1 MRALKNNSM
10 KNFELTSHCYDD
22 TFHFGFAF
30 GEKCKGG
37 EVFLLSGELGS
48 GKTVF
53 TKGFAKG
60 LGLNELIISPTF
72 SIVNEYS
79 GHLKLFHFD
88 LYRLASCDELFDIG
102 FDDYRSDESVCVL
115 EWGDKCRDDIEPP
128 VIRIQFSHL
137 SMNLRKIEVFS

>member
-1 MRALKNNSM
+1 M
-10 KNFELTSHCYDD
+10 KIPEFISHSYED
-22 TFHFGFAF
+22 TFKFGFSF
-30 GEKCKGG
+30 GQKCKGG

-72 SIVNEYS
+72 NIVNEYS

-102 FDDYRSDESVCVL
+102 FDDYRSDDSVCIL
-115 EWGDKCRDDIEPP
+115 EWGDKCKDAFESP
-128 VIRIQFSHL
+128 VIFIQFSHL
-137 SMNLRKIEVFS
+137 SMNNRRIEVFS